1 MLLSIITINFNNKDG
16 LNRTLDSVF
25 SQTFPSFEYIV
36 IDGGST
42 DGSTAL
48 LQQHSQKFS
57 HWVSEPDRGI
67 YHAMNKGM
75 AAAKGEYLLFL
86 NSGDWLSD
94 AHSLGNFFAE
104 PANADIISADIN
116 VVDGEKS
123 FIKRYPEKIRFSY
136 LVTDSLPH
144 PATLIRRK
152 LFDKVGPYDESLKIA
167 SDWKFFILALCKYN
181 ASYEH
186 KLFVATN
193 YDYTGISSKPN
204 NQSFLLAE
212 RHDILSE
219 FFPLH
224 IQDGESIKVLNR
236 IRKKSKKSLII
247 KFFISLG
254 FLKWLKDI

>member
-1 MLLSIITINFNNKDG
+1 MLISIITINYNNKNG
-16 LNRTLDSVF
+16 LEKTLRSVF
-25 SQTFPSFEYIV
+25 EQAFTDFEYIV

-42 DGSTAL
+42 DGSL
-48 LQQHSQKFS
+48 DLIKERSDKLS
-57 HWVSEPDRGI
+57 LWVSEPDRGI

-123 FIKRYPEKIRFSY
+123 FIKCYPEKIRFSY
-136 LVTDSLPH
+136 LATDSLPH

-186 KLFVATN
+186 KNIVATN
-193 YDYTGISSKPN
+193 YDYTGISSSPKN
-204 NQSFLLAE
+204 RALVLSE
-212 RHDILSE
+212 KHGVLSE

-224 IQDGESIKVLNR
+224 IQDGESIKTLNR